1 MEHPILSENE
11 KLAMQ
16 IAGESTSRVMTL
28 DGRTA
33 EDIIEERNVKKFN
46 EEASKLAEKFE
57 EHSTNLKEYAEQ
69 VNKNVENIEIMPIG
83 NYILCKQ
90 FEENPFQRI
99 VRDSKSGLILDMG
112 GMKPQ
117 YKNTDN
123 GQIEEEEQ
131 FIKVGVIQ
139 EVGPECKWCQPED
152 TIFYT
157 KPSAVPVPFYKQNL
171 QLVCENRVLA
181 VVNEQLS
188 TRFEEIKNEQ
198 NAELINVNELPEFLG
213 DTIEERI
220 EGYKKYKKQ
229 GFKLIEKDV

>member
-11 KLAMQ
+11 KIAMR
-16 IAGESTSRVMTL
+16 IAGDSTSRIMTL
-28 DGRTA
+28 DGRSA
-33 EDIIEERNVKKFN
+33 EDIIEERNTKKANEEIDKFN
-46 EEASKLAEKFE
+46 EKIDNHFTNVEKFAEKI
-57 EHSTNLKEYAEQ
+57 NA
-69 VNKNVENIEIMPIG
+69 NKNNIEIMPIG
-83 NYILCKQ
+83 NYVLCKQ
-90 FEENPFQRI
+90 FDENPFQRI
-99 VRDSKSGLILDMG
+99 VREKKTRFIIDCG

-139 EVGPECKWCQPED
+139 EVGPECKWCKPDD

-181 VVNEQLS
+181 VVNEGL
-188 TRFEEIKNEQ
+188 TERFNKS
-198 NAELINVNELPEFLG
+198 
-213 DTIEERI
+213 
-220 EGYKKYKKQ
+220 K
-229 GFKLIEKDV
+229 

>member
-1 MEHPILSENE
+1 MEEHPILNENE
-11 KLAMQ
+11 RLAMRM
-16 IAGESTSRVMTL
+16 AGETTTRVMTL
-28 DGRTA
+28 DGKTA
-33 EDIIEERNVKKFN
+33 EDVIEERNIKNFNKQVDDYVEKLNAHAANLEEYSKKI
-46 EEASKLAEKFE
+46 AD
-57 EHSTNLKEYAEQ
+57 
-69 VNKNVENIEIMPIG
+69 NVEAIEIMPIG
-83 NYILCKQ
+83 NYVLVKQ

-139 EVGPECKWCQPED
+139 EVGPETKWCQPND

-157 KPSAVPVPFYKQNL
+157 KNSAVPVPFYKQGL

-181 VVNEQLS
+181 VVNEGL
-188 TRFEEIKNEQ
+188 TKRFENIKK
-198 NAELINVNELPEFLG
+198 V
-213 DTIEERI
+213 
-220 EGYKKYKKQ
+220 
-229 GFKLIEKDV
+229 

>member
-11 KLAMQ
+11 KIAMRV
-16 IAGESTSRVMTL
+16 AGESTSRITTL
-28 DGRTA
+28 DGRDA
-33 EDIIEERNVKKFN
+33 KDIIAERNVKKFN
-46 EEASKLAEKFE
+46 EEVDSFAEKFE
-57 EHSTNLKEYAEQ
+57 KHSTNLTEFADK

-83 NYILCKQ
+83 NYVLCKQ
-90 FEENPFQRI
+90 FDENPFQRI
-99 VRDSKSGLILDMG
+99 VRDSQSGLILDLG

-123 GQIEEEEQ
+123 GEIEEEEQ

-139 EVGPECKWCQPED
+139 EVGPECKWCIPGD
-152 TIFYT
+152 TIFFT
-157 KPSAVPVPFYKQNL
+157 KPSAVPVPFYKQGL

-198 NAELINVNELPEFLG
+198 NSEWINVNELPDFIKG
-213 DTIEERI
+213 TIEERL
-220 EGYKKYKKQ
+220 EKWKAYKKM
-229 GFKLIEKDV
+229 GFKFIQK

>member
-11 KLAMQ
+11 KIAMRV
-16 IAGESTSRVMTL
+16 AGENTSRIMTL

-33 EDIIEERNVKKFN
+33 EDIIAERNTKKFN
-46 EEASKLAEKFE
+46 EEVDTLAEKFE
-57 EHSTNLKEYAEQ
+57 KHSTNLSEYAEQ
-69 VNKNVENIEIMPIG
+69 VNANVENIEIMPIG
-83 NYILCKQ
+83 NYVLCKQ

-99 VRDSKSGLILDMG
+99 VRDAKSGLILDMG

-139 EVGPECKWCQPED
+139 EVGPECKWCKPGD

-157 KPSAVPVPFYKQNL
+157 KPSAVPVPFYKQGL

-181 VVNEQLS
+181 VVNEGL
-188 TRFEEIKNEQ
+188 TERFNNLK
-198 NAELINVNELPEFLG
+198 
-213 DTIEERI
+213 
-220 EGYKKYKKQ
+220 
-229 GFKLIEKDV
+229 

>member
-1 MEHPILSENE
+1 MNEHPILSENE
-11 KLAMQ
+11 KIAMRM
-16 IAGESTSRVMTL
+16 AGESTSRIMTL
-28 DGRTA
+28 DGRDA
-33 EDIIEERNVKKFN
+33 QDIIEERNVKKFN
-46 EEASKLAEKFE
+46 EEVDTLAEKFE
-57 EHSTNLKEYAEQ
+57 KHSTNLQKFADE

-83 NYILCKQ
+83 NYVLIKQ

-123 GQIEEEEQ
+123 GEIEEEEQ

-139 EVGPECKWCQPED
+139 EVGPECKWCEPSD

-157 KPSAVPVPFYKQNL
+157 KNSAVPVPFYKQNL

-181 VVNEQLS
+181 VVNENL
-188 TRFEEIKNEQ
+188 TERFKYIKN
-198 NAELINVNELPEFLG
+198 
-213 DTIEERI
+213 
-220 EGYKKYKKQ
+220 K
-229 GFKLIEKDV
+229 